1 MKQQYS
7 FNVRRLFAL
16 LRPGGVIL
24 FLMLGVAV
32 GASAQSMTVSGTVTD
47 EAGEPLIG
55 ASILVQGTTTGTITD
70 IDGTYSLNVEK
81 GATMVVSYTGYAA
94 QTIEVGNQ
102 TTIDITMQPDAEIL
116 SEIVVTGYQT
126 QRKRDISG
134 AVSVVKTD
142 ELETMVTSSFAQ
154 KLAGRAPGV
163 TVSSSGAPG
172 DVANVRI
179 RGISSFGSNDPLY
192 IIDGIPV
199 QDKGNLNIN
208 PNDIESMQVLKD
220 ASTASIYGSRASNG
234 VIVITTKKG
243 KAGKTKLSYSGSVS
257 AVNPVKGWND
267 ILITDSDEYLDM
279 TKQFFE
285 NGGAALPSYVQN
297 GQLTQYI
304 FPASNSVD
312 ESTYDRYNNPI
323 MKTSSGTDWW
333 DAITRTG
340 LTQDHT
346 LTISGGS
353 EMATFAISAGYLN
366 QEGVLVYN
374 NFERANLRANSSF
387 KIGKRL
393 RVGENINIA
402 RRSVVNDPAQSE
414 QGTISQVYLTAPII
428 PIYDIGTSTNS
439 DGERDSFGGSKT
451 ANTGN
456 SDNPFAELFRGQN
469 NWNRTLNIL
478 GNVYAEVSIIE
489 GLRFKST
496 YSVDMDNFNN
506 RSFSFRTPENQEDL
520 GAQNFREDW
529 NNGFTWTWTNTLSYD
544 KELTERHKLGLL
556 AGYEAIKGT
565 YRNIGGGLN
574 NYFTTDINIWY
585 LNAAFGSPDTRFV
598 NSGGRENTLV
608 STFGK
613 VDYSFDDTY
622 FLSATVRRDGSS
634 RFSDGFK
641 YGTFPAASFAWRISN
656 VIFQDNA
663 AVTDLK
669 LRASWGKTGN
679 QNIQDYNFADR
690 FGGSI
695 GSAFYD
701 INGTNNSPATG
712 YTQTSI
718 GTLSLGS
725 DTKWEEAETVNF
737 GLDAS
742 FFDDRLTFVVDVYS
756 RKTIDLLYNAPL
768 PGTAGTAIAPFR
780 NVASMKNNGF
790 DLGLSYRNRV
800 SDDFSWNVSL
810 NASRYVN
817 EITKIDGESTFFYP
831 NGQQGR
837 IDNRLP
843 EEININQIG
852 YPISSFRG
860 YTVDGKFLSQSDLDA
875 LDQTGKTLGGLRFK
889 DLNGDGQINDD
900 DIGII
905 GNPHPD
911 FTLGLNLGASFKNF
925 DFMAF
930 FNGSFGNDIYN
941 YTKLFTHFRQFF
953 SNVDREFYL
962 NNGQGDLPALNVNDT
977 GSRSSSTYYVEDGT
991 YVRLGVLQIGYN
1003 LPLSV
1008 GSSIGLSRLK
1018 VYIQGQNLFTITG
1031 YSGLDP
1037 ALSNANIG
1045 DYSDNIQGNYL
1056 NDLWTGYDIGQYP
1069 SNRLFTFGVN
1079 AEF

>member
-1 MKQQYS
+1 MFKGYS
-7 FNVRRLFAL
+7 AYSGR
-16 LRPGGVIL
+16 GGVLLLLL
-24 FLMLGVAV
+24 FGVAV
-32 GASAQSMTVSGTVTD
+32 GAGAQSMTVSGTVSD
-47 EAGEPLIG
+47 EGGEPLIG

-70 IDGTYSLNVEK
+70 YEGKYSLEVKK
-81 GATMVVSYTGYAA
+81 GATLVISYTGYST
-94 QTIEVGNQ
+94 QSVEVGSE
-102 TTIDITMQPDAEIL
+102 TTINITMATDAEIL
-116 SEIVVTGYQT
+116 SEVVVTGYQT

-134 AVSVVKTD
+134 AVSVVETD
-142 ELETMVTSSFAQ
+142 DLETIVASSFAQ

-172 DVANVRI
+172 DVTNVRI
-179 RGISSFGSNDPLY
+179 RGISSFGNNDPLY

-199 QDKGNLNIN
+199 QDQGNLNLN
-208 PNDIESMQVLKD
+208 PNDIETMQVLKD

-234 VIVITTKKG
+234 VIVITTKQG
-243 KAGKTKLSYSGSVS
+243 KAGKTKLSYNGSVS

-267 ILITDSDEYLDM
+267 ILITDASEYLDM

-312 ESTYDRYNNPI
+312 ESTYDRYSNPI

-333 DAITRTG
+333 DEITRTG
-340 LTQDHT
+340 ITQDHN
-346 LTISGGS
+346 LTISGGNDV
-353 EMATFAISAGYLN
+353 ATFAIGAGYLD
-366 QEGVLVYN
+366 QQGVLVYN
-374 NFERANLRANSSF
+374 DFQRANLRANSSF
-387 KIGKRL
+387 KIGKRF
-393 RVGENINIA
+393 RVGENLNIA
-402 RRSVVNDPAQSE
+402 RRSVVNNPAQSE
-414 QGTISQVYLTAPII
+414 QGTISQVYKIAPII
-428 PIYDIGTSTNS
+428 PVYDIGTSTNS

-456 SDNPFAELFRGQN
+456 SDNPFAELFRQQN

-478 GNVYAEVSIIE
+478 GNVYAELEIID
-489 GLRFKST
+489 GLKFKST
-496 YSVDMDNFNN
+496 YNVDMNNFNN
-506 RSFSFRTPENQEDL
+506 RSFSFRTPENQENQ
-520 GAQNFREDW
+520 GAQNFSENW
-529 NNGFTWTWTNTLSYD
+529 NNGFVWTWTNTLNYS
-544 KELTERHKLGLL
+544 KSLSERHKIGLL
-556 AGYEAIKGT
+556 AGYESIKGT
-565 YRNIGGGLN
+565 FRNISGGLN

-585 LNAAFGSPDTRFV
+585 LNPAFGNPDTRSV
-598 NSGGRENTLV
+598 SSGGSENALV

-622 FLSATVRRDGSS
+622 FISATIRRDGSS
-634 RFSDGFK
+634 KFSDGFK
-641 YGTFPAASFAWRISN
+641 YGTFPAVSFAWRLSN
-656 VIFQDNA
+656 VLFQDNA
-663 AVTDLK
+663 TVSDLK

-701 INGTNNSPATG
+701 INGTNSSPATG

-725 DTKWEEAETVNF
+725 DTKWEEAETINF
-737 GLDAS
+737 GIDAS
-742 FFDDRLTFVVDVYS
+742 LFDDRLTFVLDVYT
-756 RKTIDLLYNAPL
+756 RETNDLLYNAPL
-768 PGTAGTAIAPFR
+768 PGTAGIAIAPFR

-790 DLGLSYRNRV
+790 DLGLTYRNRI
-800 SDDFSWNVSL
+800 SDDLSWNVGL
-810 NASRYVN
+810 NVSRYVN
-817 EITKIDGESTFFYP
+817 EVTKIDGESEFFYP

-900 DIGII
+900 DISII
-905 GNPHPD
+905 GSPHPD
-911 FTLGLNLGASFKNF
+911 FTLGLNLGLSFRNF
-925 DFMAF
+925 DFTAF
-930 FNGSFGNDIYN
+930 LNGSFGNEIFN

-953 SNVDREFYL
+953 ANVDREYYL

-991 YVRLGVLQIGYN
+991 YVRLGLLQVAYN
-1003 LPLSV
+1003 FPASV
-1008 GSSIGLSRLK
+1008 GSSIGLSGLK
-1018 VYIQGQNLFTITG
+1018 VYIQGQNLFTITN

-1045 DYSDNIQGNYL
+1045 DFSSSVQGNYL
-1056 NDLWTGYDIGQYP
+1056 NDLWTGFDIGQYP
-1069 SNRLFTFGVN
+1069 SNKLLTFGLS
-1079 AEF
+1079 ADF